1 MEWKRPDIDLRTNF
15 RILNSKTVIND
26 ANIGGNMI
34 KTFNVDNFKSLNN
47 LSINLQPMT
56 VIVGN
61 NATGKSSILQA
72 IDFVC
77 GCVKDDFSVLLER
90 RGWTVDN
97 IRSRF
102 IRTGTARITFGV
114 EVMLDEPATKTLRW
128 TMVLQPNVA
137 KNQLHLVS
145 EEVVDLDTKDKL
157 VKYRASAGGCIK
169 GKNGELSIMPNFVI
183 TSSCLKV
190 IQHLNG
196 VDERL
201 NKLIDFFEN
210 SESFEML
217 TPDNMRLSSR
227 GVAKNICEKGKNL
240 PSFIKQMS
248 AEQKSNFIS
257 KLKRILGSR
266 ISDVSASV
274 KGKPGWTQVNI
285 KEHYD
290 TGDIEFS
297 SKEISDGIL
306 RVLAFIAISEIE
318 PANAIFLLDEVE
330 NGINSDYAEALLD
343 VLSGMYEESKHQLVL
358 TTHSTVFLDYVR
370 PEQIV
375 VLYRDKDG
383 NTKADN
389 LFDMKEFKDKLEYMY
404 PGEIL
409 LNMSQK
415 DIADIFLKQNRG

>member
-1 MEWKRPDIDLRTNF
+1 
-15 RILNSKTVIND
+15 
-26 ANIGGNMI
+26 MI

-77 GCVKDDFSVLLER
+77 GCVNDDFSVLLER

-97 IRSRF
+97 IRSKF
-102 IRTGTARITFGV
+102 IRSGTARISFGV
-114 EVMLDEPATKTLRW
+114 EVVLEEPVNTTLKW
-128 TMVLQPNVA
+128 GMVLQPNVA

-145 EEVVDLDTKDKL
+145 EEIVDLDTKETL
-157 VKYRASAGGCIK
+157 VQYKASAGGWIK
-169 GKNGELSIMPNFVI
+169 GDKGELSIMPNFVI

-190 IQHLNG
+190 IQHLHG
-196 VDERL
+196 VDSRL
-201 NKLIDFFEN
+201 NRLVDFFDN

-217 TPDNMRLSSR
+217 APDNMRLSSR
-227 GVAKNICEKGKNL
+227 DIVKNIGETGKNL
-240 PSFIKQMS
+240 PSFIRQMS
-248 AEQKSNFIS
+248 AEQKNNFMS
-257 KLKRILGSR
+257 KLKRIMGVR

-274 KGKPGWTQVNI
+274 KGKPGWTLINV

-290 TGDIEFS
+290 TGDVEFS

-330 NGINSDYAEALLD
+330 NGINSDYAEAMID
-343 VLSGMYEESKHQLVL
+343 VLSEIYEESRHQLVL
-358 TTHSTVFLDYVR
+358 TTHSTVFLDYVK

-375 VLYRDKDG
+375 FLYRDQNG
-383 NTKADN
+383 STRADN
-389 LFDMKEFKDKLEYMY
+389 LFDSKEIRDKLEYMY

-415 DIADIFLKQNRG
+415 EIADIFLKQN

>member
-1 MEWKRPDIDLRTNF
+1 
-15 RILNSKTVIND
+15 
-26 ANIGGNMI
+26 MI

-77 GCVKDDFSVLLER
+77 GCVNDDFSVLLER

-97 IRSRF
+97 IRSKF
-102 IRTGTARITFGV
+102 IRSGTARISFGV
-114 EVMLDEPATKTLRW
+114 EVALEEPVNTTLKW
-128 TMVLQPNVA
+128 GMVLQPNVA

-145 EEVVDLDTKDKL
+145 EEIVDLDTKETL
-157 VKYRASAGGCIK
+157 VQYKASAGGWIK
-169 GKNGELSIMPNFVI
+169 GDKEELSIMPNFVI

-190 IQHLNG
+190 IQHLHG
-196 VDERL
+196 VDSRL
-201 NKLIDFFEN
+201 NRLIDFFDN

-217 TPDNMRLSSR
+217 APDNMRLSSR
-227 GVAKNICEKGKNL
+227 GVVKNIGETGKNL
-240 PSFIKQMS
+240 PSFIRQMS
-248 AEQKSNFIS
+248 AEQKNNFMS
-257 KLKRILGSR
+257 KLKRIMGAR

-274 KGKPGWTQVNI
+274 KGKPGWTLINV

-290 TGDIEFS
+290 TGDVEFS

-330 NGINSDYAEALLD
+330 NGINSDYAEAMID
-343 VLSGMYEESKHQLVL
+343 VLSEIYEESRHQLVL
-358 TTHSTVFLDYVR
+358 TTHSTVFLDYVK

-375 VLYRDKDG
+375 LLYRDQNG
-383 NTKADN
+383 STRADN
-389 LFDMKEFKDKLEYMY
+389 LFDSKEIRDKLEYMY

-415 DIADIFLKQNRG
+415 EIADIFLKQN

>member
-1 MEWKRPDIDLRTNF
+1 
-15 RILNSKTVIND
+15 
-26 ANIGGNMI
+26 MI

-77 GCVKDDFSVLLER
+77 GCVNDDFSVLLER

-97 IRSRF
+97 IRSKF
-102 IRTGTARITFGV
+102 IRSGTARISFGV
-114 EVMLDEPATKTLRW
+114 EVVLEEPVNTTLKW
-128 TMVLQPNVA
+128 GMVLQPNVA

-145 EEVVDLDTKDKL
+145 EEIVDLDTKETL
-157 VKYRASAGGCIK
+157 VQYKASAGGWIK
-169 GKNGELSIMPNFVI
+169 GDKEELSIMPNFVI

-190 IQHLNG
+190 IQHLHG
-196 VDERL
+196 VDSRL
-201 NKLIDFFEN
+201 NRLVDFFDN

-217 TPDNMRLSSR
+217 APDNMRLSSR
-227 GVAKNICEKGKNL
+227 GVVKNIGETGKNL
-240 PSFIKQMS
+240 PSFIRQMS
-248 AEQKSNFIS
+248 AEQKNNFMS
-257 KLKRILGSR
+257 KLKRILGDR

-274 KGKPGWTQVNI
+274 KGKPGWTLINV

-290 TGDIEFS
+290 TGDVEFS

-306 RVLAFIAISEIE
+306 RVLAFIAISEIG

-330 NGINSDYAEALLD
+330 NGINSDYAEAMID
-343 VLSGMYEESKHQLVL
+343 VLSEIYEESRHQLVL
-358 TTHSTVFLDYVR
+358 TTHSTVFLDYVK

-375 VLYRDKDG
+375 LLYRDQNG
-383 NTKADN
+383 STRADN
-389 LFDMKEFKDKLEYMY
+389 LFDSKEIRDKLEYMY

-415 DIADIFLKQNRG
+415 EIADIFLKQN

>member
-1 MEWKRPDIDLRTNF
+1 
-15 RILNSKTVIND
+15 
-26 ANIGGNMI
+26 MI

-77 GCVKDDFSVLLER
+77 GCVNDDFSVLLER

-97 IRSRF
+97 IRSKF
-102 IRTGTARITFGV
+102 IRSGTARISFGV
-114 EVMLDEPATKTLRW
+114 EVVLEEPVNTTLKW
-128 TMVLQPNVA
+128 GMVLQPNVA

-145 EEVVDLDTKDKL
+145 EEIVDLDTKETL
-157 VKYRASAGGCIK
+157 VQYKASAGGWIK
-169 GKNGELSIMPNFVI
+169 GDKEELSIMPNFVI

-190 IQHLNG
+190 IQHLHG
-196 VDERL
+196 VDSRL
-201 NKLIDFFEN
+201 NRLVDFFDN

-217 TPDNMRLSSR
+217 APDNMRLSSR
-227 GVAKNICEKGKNL
+227 GVVKNIGETGKNL
-240 PSFIKQMS
+240 PSFIRQMS
-248 AEQKSNFIS
+248 VEQKNNFMS
-257 KLKRILGSR
+257 KLKRIMGAR

-274 KGKPGWTQVNI
+274 KGKPGWTLINV

-290 TGDIEFS
+290 TGDVEFS

-330 NGINSDYAEALLD
+330 NGINSDYAEAMID
-343 VLSGMYEESKHQLVL
+343 VLSEIYEESRHQLVL
-358 TTHSTVFLDYVR
+358 TTHSTVFLDYVK

-375 VLYRDKDG
+375 LLYRDQNG
-383 NTKADN
+383 STRADN
-389 LFDMKEFKDKLEYMY
+389 LFDSKEIRDKLEYMY

-415 DIADIFLKQNRG
+415 EIADIFLKQN

>member
-1 MEWKRPDIDLRTNF
+1 
-15 RILNSKTVIND
+15 
-26 ANIGGNMI
+26 MI

-47 LSINLQPMT
+47 LSINLQQMT

-77 GCVKDDFSVLLER
+77 GCVNDDFSVLLER

-97 IRSRF
+97 IRSKF
-102 IRTGTARITFGV
+102 IRSGTARISFGV
-114 EVMLDEPATKTLRW
+114 EVVLEEPVNTTLKW
-128 TMVLQPNVA
+128 GMVLQPNVA

-145 EEVVDLDTKDKL
+145 EEIVDLDTKETL
-157 VKYRASAGGCIK
+157 VQYKASAGGWIK
-169 GKNGELSIMPNFVI
+169 GDKEELSIMPNFVI

-190 IQHLNG
+190 IQHLHG
-196 VDERL
+196 VDSRL
-201 NKLIDFFEN
+201 NRLVDFFDN

-217 TPDNMRLSSR
+217 APDNMRLSSR
-227 GVAKNICEKGKNL
+227 GVVKNIGETGKNL
-240 PSFIKQMS
+240 PSFIRQMS
-248 AEQKSNFIS
+248 AEQKNNFMS
-257 KLKRILGSR
+257 KLKRIMGAR

-274 KGKPGWTQVNI
+274 KGKPGWTLINV

-290 TGDIEFS
+290 TGDVEFS

-330 NGINSDYAEALLD
+330 NGINSDYAEAMID
-343 VLSGMYEESKHQLVL
+343 VLSEIYEESRHQLVL
-358 TTHSTVFLDYVR
+358 TTHSTVFLDYVK

-375 VLYRDKDG
+375 LLYRDQNG
-383 NTKADN
+383 STRADN
-389 LFDMKEFKDKLEYMY
+389 LFDSKEIRDKLEYMY

-415 DIADIFLKQNRG
+415 EIADIFLKQN

>member
-1 MEWKRPDIDLRTNF
+1 
-15 RILNSKTVIND
+15 
-26 ANIGGNMI
+26 MI

-77 GCVKDDFSVLLER
+77 GCVNDDFSVLLER

-97 IRSRF
+97 IRSKF
-102 IRTGTARITFGV
+102 IRSGTARISFGV
-114 EVMLDEPATKTLRW
+114 EVALEEPVNTTLKW
-128 TMVLQPNVA
+128 GMVLQPNVA

-145 EEVVDLDTKDKL
+145 EEIVDLDTKETL
-157 VKYRASAGGCIK
+157 VQYKASAGGWIK
-169 GKNGELSIMPNFVI
+169 GDKGELSIMPNFVI

-190 IQHLNG
+190 IQHLHG
-196 VDERL
+196 VDSRL
-201 NKLIDFFEN
+201 NRLVDFFDN

-217 TPDNMRLSSR
+217 APDNMRLSSR
-227 GVAKNICEKGKNL
+227 GVVKNIGETGKNL
-240 PSFIKQMS
+240 PSFIRQMS
-248 AEQKSNFIS
+248 AEQKNNFMS
-257 KLKRILGSR
+257 KLKRIMGAR

-274 KGKPGWTQVNI
+274 KGKPGWTLINV

-290 TGDIEFS
+290 TGDVEFS

-330 NGINSDYAEALLD
+330 NGINSDYAEAMID
-343 VLSGMYEESKHQLVL
+343 VLSEIYEESGHQLVL
-358 TTHSTVFLDYVR
+358 TTHSTVFLDYVK

-375 VLYRDKDG
+375 LLYRDQNG
-383 NTKADN
+383 STRADN
-389 LFDMKEFKDKLEYMY
+389 LFDSKEIRDKLEYMY

-415 DIADIFLKQNRG
+415 EIADIFLKQN

>member
-1 MEWKRPDIDLRTNF
+1 
-15 RILNSKTVIND
+15 
-26 ANIGGNMI
+26 MI

-77 GCVKDDFSVLLER
+77 GCVNDDFSVLLER

-97 IRSRF
+97 IRSKFVRS
-102 IRTGTARITFGV
+102 GTARISFGI
-114 EVMLDEPATKTLRW
+114 EVVLEEPVNTTLKW
-128 TMVLQPNVA
+128 EMVLQPNVA

-145 EEVVDLDTKDKL
+145 EEIVDLDTKETL
-157 VKYRASAGGCIK
+157 VQCKASAGGWIK
-169 GKNGELSIMPNFVI
+169 GDKEELSIMPNFVI

-190 IQHLNG
+190 IQHLHG
-196 VDERL
+196 VDSRL
-201 NKLIDFFEN
+201 NRLVDFFDN

-217 TPDNMRLSSR
+217 APDNMRLSSR
-227 GVAKNICEKGKNL
+227 GVVKNIGETGKNL
-240 PSFIKQMS
+240 PSFIRQMS
-248 AEQKSNFIS
+248 ADQKNNFMR
-257 KLKRILGSR
+257 KLKRIMGAR

-274 KGKPGWTQVNI
+274 KGKPGWTLINV

-290 TGDIEFS
+290 TGDVEFS

-330 NGINSDYAEALLD
+330 NGINSDYAEAMID
-343 VLSGMYEESKHQLVL
+343 VLSEIYEESRHQLVL
-358 TTHSTVFLDYVR
+358 TTHSTVFLDYVK

-375 VLYRDKDG
+375 LLYRDQNG
-383 NTKADN
+383 STRADN
-389 LFDMKEFKDKLEYMY
+389 LFDSKEIRDKLEYMY

-415 DIADIFLKQNRG
+415 QIADIFLKQN

>member
-1 MEWKRPDIDLRTNF
+1 
-15 RILNSKTVIND
+15 
-26 ANIGGNMI
+26 MI

-77 GCVKDDFSVLLER
+77 GCVNDDFSVLLER

-97 IRSRF
+97 IRSKF
-102 IRTGTARITFGV
+102 IRSGTARISFGV
-114 EVMLDEPATKTLRW
+114 EVVLEEPVNTTLKWR
-128 TMVLQPNVA
+128 MVLQPNVA

-145 EEVVDLDTKDKL
+145 EEIVDLDTKETL
-157 VKYRASAGGCIK
+157 VQYKASAGGWIK
-169 GKNGELSIMPNFVI
+169 GDKEELSIMPNFVI

-190 IQHLNG
+190 IQHLHG
-196 VDERL
+196 VDSRL
-201 NKLIDFFEN
+201 NRLVDFFDN

-217 TPDNMRLSSR
+217 APDNMRLSSR
-227 GVAKNICEKGKNL
+227 GVVKNIGETGKNL
-240 PSFIKQMS
+240 PSFIRQMS
-248 AEQKSNFIS
+248 AEQKNNFMS
-257 KLKRILGSR
+257 KLKRIMGAR

-274 KGKPGWTQVNI
+274 KGKPGWTLINV

-290 TGDIEFS
+290 TGDVEFS

-330 NGINSDYAEALLD
+330 NGINSDYAETMID
-343 VLSGMYEESKHQLVL
+343 VLSEIYEESRHQLVL
-358 TTHSTVFLDYVR
+358 TTHSTVFLDYVK

-375 VLYRDKDG
+375 LLYRDQNG
-383 NTKADN
+383 STRADN
-389 LFDMKEFKDKLEYMY
+389 LFDSKEIRDKLEYMY

-415 DIADIFLKQNRG
+415 EIADIFLKQN

>member
-1 MEWKRPDIDLRTNF
+1 
-15 RILNSKTVIND
+15 
-26 ANIGGNMI
+26 MI

-77 GCVKDDFSVLLER
+77 GCVNDDFSVLLER

-97 IRSRF
+97 IRSKF
-102 IRTGTARITFGV
+102 IRSGTARISFGV
-114 EVMLDEPATKTLRW
+114 EVALEEPVNTTLKW
-128 TMVLQPNVA
+128 GMVLQPNVA

-145 EEVVDLDTKDKL
+145 EEIVDLDTKETL
-157 VKYRASAGGCIK
+157 VQYKASAGGWIK
-169 GKNGELSIMPNFVI
+169 GDKEELSIMPNFVI

-190 IQHLNG
+190 IQHLHG
-196 VDERL
+196 VDSRL
-201 NKLIDFFEN
+201 NRLVDFFDN

-217 TPDNMRLSSR
+217 APDNMRLSSR
-227 GVAKNICEKGKNL
+227 GVVKNIGETGKNL
-240 PSFIKQMS
+240 PSFIRQMS
-248 AEQKSNFIS
+248 AEQKNNFMS
-257 KLKRILGSR
+257 KLKRIMGAR

-274 KGKPGWTQVNI
+274 KGKPGWTLINV

-290 TGDIEFS
+290 TGDVEFS

-330 NGINSDYAEALLD
+330 NGINSDYAEAMID
-343 VLSGMYEESKHQLVL
+343 VLSEIYEESRHQLVL
-358 TTHSTVFLDYVR
+358 TTHSTVFLDYVK

-375 VLYRDKDG
+375 LLYRDQNG
-383 NTKADN
+383 STRADN
-389 LFDMKEFKDKLEYMY
+389 LFDSKEIRDKLEYMY

-415 DIADIFLKQNRG
+415 EIADIFLKQN

>member
-1 MEWKRPDIDLRTNF
+1 
-15 RILNSKTVIND
+15 
-26 ANIGGNMI
+26 MI

-77 GCVKDDFSVLLER
+77 GCVNDDFSVLLER

-97 IRSRF
+97 IRSKF
-102 IRTGTARITFGV
+102 IRSGTARISFGV
-114 EVMLDEPATKTLRW
+114 EVVLEEPVNTTLKW
-128 TMVLQPNVA
+128 GMVLQPNVA

-145 EEVVDLDTKDKL
+145 EEIVDLDTKETL
-157 VKYRASAGGCIK
+157 VQYKASAGGWIK
-169 GKNGELSIMPNFVI
+169 GDKGELSIMPNFVI

-190 IQHLNG
+190 IQHLHG
-196 VDERL
+196 VDSRL
-201 NKLIDFFEN
+201 NRLVAFFDN

-217 TPDNMRLSSR
+217 APDNMRLSSR
-227 GVAKNICEKGKNL
+227 GVVKNIGETGKNL
-240 PSFIKQMS
+240 PSFIRQMS
-248 AEQKSNFIS
+248 AEQKNNFMS
-257 KLKRILGSR
+257 KLKRIMGAR

-274 KGKPGWTQVNI
+274 KGKPGWTLINV

-290 TGDIEFS
+290 TGDVEFS

-330 NGINSDYAEALLD
+330 NGINSDYAEAMID
-343 VLSGMYEESKHQLVL
+343 VLSEIYEESRHQLVL
-358 TTHSTVFLDYVR
+358 TTHSTVFLDYVK

-375 VLYRDKDG
+375 LLYRDQNG
-383 NTKADN
+383 STRADN
-389 LFDMKEFKDKLEYMY
+389 LFDSKEIRDKLEYMY

-415 DIADIFLKQNRG
+415 EIADIFLKQN

>member
-1 MEWKRPDIDLRTNF
+1 
-15 RILNSKTVIND
+15 
-26 ANIGGNMI
+26 MI

-77 GCVKDDFSVLLER
+77 GCVNDDFSVLLER

-97 IRSRF
+97 IRSKF
-102 IRTGTARITFGV
+102 IRSGTARISFGV
-114 EVMLDEPATKTLRW
+114 EVVLEEPVNTTLKW
-128 TMVLQPNVA
+128 GMVLQPNVA

-145 EEVVDLDTKDKL
+145 EEIVDLDTKETL
-157 VKYRASAGGCIK
+157 VQYKASAGGWIK
-169 GKNGELSIMPNFVI
+169 GDKGELSIMPNFVI

-190 IQHLNG
+190 IQHLHG
-196 VDERL
+196 VDSRL
-201 NKLIDFFEN
+201 NRLVDFFDN

-217 TPDNMRLSSR
+217 APDNMRLSSR
-227 GVAKNICEKGKNL
+227 DIVKNIGETGKNL
-240 PSFIKQMS
+240 PSFIRQMS
-248 AEQKSNFIS
+248 AEQKNNFMS
-257 KLKRILGSR
+257 KLKRIMGAR

-274 KGKPGWTQVNI
+274 KGKPGWTLINV

-290 TGDIEFS
+290 TGDVEFS

-306 RVLAFIAISEIE
+306 RVLAFSAISEIE

-330 NGINSDYAEALLD
+330 NGINSDYAEAMID
-343 VLSGMYEESKHQLVL
+343 VLSEIYEESRHQLVL
-358 TTHSTVFLDYVR
+358 TTHSTVFLDYVK

-375 VLYRDKDG
+375 LLYRDQNG
-383 NTKADN
+383 STRADN
-389 LFDMKEFKDKLEYMY
+389 LFDSKEIRDKLEYMY

-415 DIADIFLKQNRG
+415 EIADIFLKQKIVSNDL

>member
-1 MEWKRPDIDLRTNF
+1 
-15 RILNSKTVIND
+15 
-26 ANIGGNMI
+26 MI

-77 GCVKDDFSVLLER
+77 GCVNDDFSVLLER

-97 IRSRF
+97 IRSNF
-102 IRTGTARITFGV
+102 IRSGTARISFGV
-114 EVMLDEPATKTLRW
+114 EVVLEEPVNTTLKW
-128 TMVLQPNVA
+128 GMVLQPNVA

-145 EEVVDLDTKDKL
+145 EEIVDLDTKETL
-157 VKYRASAGGCIK
+157 VQYKASAGGWIK
-169 GKNGELSIMPNFVI
+169 GDKEELSIMPNFVI

-190 IQHLNG
+190 IQHLHG
-196 VDERL
+196 VDSRL
-201 NKLIDFFEN
+201 NRLVAFFDN

-217 TPDNMRLSSR
+217 APDNMRLSSR
-227 GVAKNICEKGKNL
+227 AIVKNIGETGKNL
-240 PSFIKQMS
+240 PSFIRQMS
-248 AEQKSNFIS
+248 AEQKNNFMS
-257 KLKRILGSR
+257 KLKRIMGAR

-274 KGKPGWTQVNI
+274 KGKPGWTLINV

-290 TGDIEFS
+290 TGDVEFS

-330 NGINSDYAEALLD
+330 NGINSDYAEAMID
-343 VLSGMYEESKHQLVL
+343 VLSEIYEESRHQLVL
-358 TTHSTVFLDYVR
+358 TTHSTVFLGYVK

-375 VLYRDKDG
+375 LLYRDQNG
-383 NTKADN
+383 STRADN
-389 LFDMKEFKDKLEYMY
+389 LFDSKEIRDKLEYMY

-415 DIADIFLKQNRG
+415 EIADIFLKLRG

>member
-1 MEWKRPDIDLRTNF
+1 
-15 RILNSKTVIND
+15 
-26 ANIGGNMI
+26 MI

-47 LSINLQPMT
+47 LSINLQQMT

-77 GCVKDDFSVLLER
+77 GCVNDDFSVLLER

-97 IRSRF
+97 IRSKF
-102 IRTGTARITFGV
+102 IRSGTARISFGV
-114 EVMLDEPATKTLRW
+114 EVALEEPVNTTLKW
-128 TMVLQPNVA
+128 GMVLQPNVA

-145 EEVVDLDTKDKL
+145 EEIVDLDTKETL
-157 VKYRASAGGCIK
+157 VQYKASAGGWIK
-169 GKNGELSIMPNFVI
+169 GDKEELSIMPNFVI

-190 IQHLNG
+190 IQHLHG
-196 VDERL
+196 VDSRL
-201 NKLIDFFEN
+201 NRLVDFFDN

-217 TPDNMRLSSR
+217 APDNMRLSSR
-227 GVAKNICEKGKNL
+227 GVVKNIGETGKNL
-240 PSFIKQMS
+240 PSFIRQMS
-248 AEQKSNFIS
+248 AEQKNNFMS
-257 KLKRILGSR
+257 KLKRILGDR

-274 KGKPGWTQVNI
+274 KGKPGWTLINV

-290 TGDIEFS
+290 TGDVEFS

-330 NGINSDYAEALLD
+330 NGINSDYAEAMID
-343 VLSGMYEESKHQLVL
+343 VLSEIYEESRHQLVL
-358 TTHSTVFLDYVR
+358 TTHSTVFLDYVK

-375 VLYRDKDG
+375 LLYRDQNG
-383 NTKADN
+383 STRADN
-389 LFDMKEFKDKLEYMY
+389 LFDSKEIRDKLEYMY

-415 DIADIFLKQNRG
+415 EIADIFLKQN

>member
-1 MEWKRPDIDLRTNF
+1 
-15 RILNSKTVIND
+15 
-26 ANIGGNMI
+26 MI

-77 GCVKDDFSVLLER
+77 GCVNDDFSVLLER

-97 IRSRF
+97 IRSKF
-102 IRTGTARITFGV
+102 IRSGTARISFGV
-114 EVMLDEPATKTLRW
+114 EVVLEEPVNTTLKW
-128 TMVLQPNVA
+128 GMVLQPNVA

-145 EEVVDLDTKDKL
+145 EEIVDLDTKETL
-157 VKYRASAGGCIK
+157 VQYKASAGGWIK
-169 GKNGELSIMPNFVI
+169 GDKGELSIMPNFVI

-190 IQHLNG
+190 IQHLHG
-196 VDERL
+196 VDSRL
-201 NKLIDFFEN
+201 NRLVAFFDN

-217 TPDNMRLSSR
+217 APDNMRLSSR
-227 GVAKNICEKGKNL
+227 GIVKNIGETGKNL
-240 PSFIKQMS
+240 PSFIRQMS
-248 AEQKSNFIS
+248 AEQKNNFMS
-257 KLKRILGSR
+257 KLKRIMGAR

-274 KGKPGWTQVNI
+274 KGKPGWTLINV

-290 TGDIEFS
+290 TGDVEFS

-330 NGINSDYAEALLD
+330 NGINSDYAEAMID
-343 VLSGMYEESKHQLVL
+343 VLSEIYEESKHQLVL
-358 TTHSTVFLDYVR
+358 TTHSTVFLDYVK

-375 VLYRDKDG
+375 LLYRDQNG
-383 NTKADN
+383 STRADN
-389 LFDMKEFKDKLEYMY
+389 LFDSKEIRDKLEYMY

-415 DIADIFLKQNRG
+415 EIADIFLKQN

>member
-1 MEWKRPDIDLRTNF
+1 
-15 RILNSKTVIND
+15 
-26 ANIGGNMI
+26 MI

-77 GCVKDDFSVLLER
+77 GCVNDDFSVLLER

-97 IRSRF
+97 IRSKF
-102 IRTGTARITFGV
+102 IRSGTARISFGV
-114 EVMLDEPATKTLRW
+114 EVVLEEPVNTTLKW
-128 TMVLQPNVA
+128 GMVLQPNVA

-145 EEVVDLDTKDKL
+145 EEIVDLDTKETL
-157 VKYRASAGGCIK
+157 VQYKASAGGWIK
-169 GKNGELSIMPNFVI
+169 GDKEELSIMPNFVI

-190 IQHLNG
+190 IQHLHG
-196 VDERL
+196 VDSRL
-201 NKLIDFFEN
+201 NRLVDFFDN

-217 TPDNMRLSSR
+217 APDNMRLSSR
-227 GVAKNICEKGKNL
+227 GVVKNIGETGKNL
-240 PSFIKQMS
+240 PSFIRQMS
-248 AEQKSNFIS
+248 AEQKNNFMS
-257 KLKRILGSR
+257 KLKRIMGSR

-274 KGKPGWTQVNI
+274 KGKPGWTLINV

-290 TGDIEFS
+290 TGDVEFS

-330 NGINSDYAEALLD
+330 NGINSDYAEAMID
-343 VLSGMYEESKHQLVL
+343 VLSEIYEESRHQLVL
-358 TTHSTVFLDYVR
+358 TTHSTVFLDYVK

-375 VLYRDKDG
+375 LLYRDQNG
-383 NTKADN
+383 STRADN
-389 LFDMKEFKDKLEYMY
+389 LFDSKEIRDKLEYMY

-415 DIADIFLKQNRG
+415 EIADIFLKQN

>member
-1 MEWKRPDIDLRTNF
+1 
-15 RILNSKTVIND
+15 
-26 ANIGGNMI
+26 MI

-77 GCVKDDFSVLLER
+77 GCVNDDFSVLLER

-97 IRSRF
+97 IRSKF
-102 IRTGTARITFGV
+102 IRSGTARISFGV
-114 EVMLDEPATKTLRW
+114 EVVLEEPVNTTLKW
-128 TMVLQPNVA
+128 GMVLQPNVA

-145 EEVVDLDTKDKL
+145 EEIVDLDTKETL
-157 VKYRASAGGCIK
+157 VQYKASAGGWIK
-169 GKNGELSIMPNFVI
+169 GDKEELSIMPNFVI

-190 IQHLNG
+190 IQHLHG
-196 VDERL
+196 VDNRL
-201 NKLIDFFEN
+201 NRLVDFFDN

-217 TPDNMRLSSR
+217 APDNMRLSSR
-227 GVAKNICEKGKNL
+227 GVVKNIGETGKNL
-240 PSFIKQMS
+240 PSFIRQMS
-248 AEQKSNFIS
+248 AEQKNNFMS
-257 KLKRILGSR
+257 KLKRIMGAR

-274 KGKPGWTQVNI
+274 KGKPGWTLINV

-290 TGDIEFS
+290 TGDVEFS

-330 NGINSDYAEALLD
+330 NGINSDYAEAMID
-343 VLSGMYEESKHQLVL
+343 VLSEIYEESRHQLVL
-358 TTHSTVFLDYVR
+358 TTHSTVFLDYVK

-375 VLYRDKDG
+375 LLYRDQNG
-383 NTKADN
+383 STRADN
-389 LFDMKEFKDKLEYMY
+389 LFDSKEIRDKLEYMY

-415 DIADIFLKQNRG
+415 EIADIFLKQN

>member
-1 MEWKRPDIDLRTNF
+1 
-15 RILNSKTVIND
+15 
-26 ANIGGNMI
+26 MI

-77 GCVKDDFSVLLER
+77 GCVNDDFSVLLER

-97 IRSRF
+97 IRSKF
-102 IRTGTARITFGV
+102 IRSGTARISFGV
-114 EVMLDEPATKTLRW
+114 EVVLEEPVNTTLKW
-128 TMVLQPNVA
+128 GMVLQPNVA

-145 EEVVDLDTKDKL
+145 EEIVDLDTKETL
-157 VKYRASAGGCIK
+157 VQYKASAGGWIK
-169 GKNGELSIMPNFVI
+169 GDKEELSIMPNFVI

-190 IQHLNG
+190 IQHLHG
-196 VDERL
+196 VDSRL
-201 NKLIDFFEN
+201 NRLVDFFYN

-217 TPDNMRLSSR
+217 APDNMRLSSR
-227 GVAKNICEKGKNL
+227 GVVKNIGETGKNL
-240 PSFIKQMS
+240 PSFIRQMS
-248 AEQKSNFIS
+248 AEQKNNFMS
-257 KLKRILGSR
+257 KLKRIMGAR

-274 KGKPGWTQVNI
+274 KGKPGWTLINV

-290 TGDIEFS
+290 TGDVEFS

-330 NGINSDYAEALLD
+330 NGINSDYAEAMID
-343 VLSGMYEESKHQLVL
+343 VLSEIYEESRHQLVL
-358 TTHSTVFLDYVR
+358 TTHSTVFLDYVK

-375 VLYRDKDG
+375 LLYRDQNG
-383 NTKADN
+383 STRADN
-389 LFDMKEFKDKLEYMY
+389 LFDSKEIRDKLEYMY

-415 DIADIFLKQNRG
+415 EIADIFLKQN

>member
-1 MEWKRPDIDLRTNF
+1 
-15 RILNSKTVIND
+15 
-26 ANIGGNMI
+26 MI

-77 GCVKDDFSVLLER
+77 GCVNDDFSVLLER

-97 IRSRF
+97 IRSKF
-102 IRTGTARITFGV
+102 IRSGTARISFGV
-114 EVMLDEPATKTLRW
+114 EVVLDEPVNTTLKW
-128 TMVLQPNVA
+128 GMVLQPNVA

-145 EEVVDLDTKDKL
+145 EEIVDLDTKETL
-157 VKYRASAGGCIK
+157 VQYKASAGGWIK
-169 GKNGELSIMPNFVI
+169 GDKEELSIMPNFVI

-190 IQHLNG
+190 IQHLHG
-196 VDERL
+196 VDSRL
-201 NKLIDFFEN
+201 NRLVDFFDN

-217 TPDNMRLSSR
+217 APDNMRLSSR
-227 GVAKNICEKGKNL
+227 GVVKNIGETGKNL
-240 PSFIKQMS
+240 PSFIRQMS
-248 AEQKSNFIS
+248 AEQKNNFMS
-257 KLKRILGSR
+257 KLKRIMGAR

-274 KGKPGWTQVNI
+274 KGKPGWTLINV

-290 TGDIEFS
+290 TGDVEFS

-330 NGINSDYAEALLD
+330 NGINSDYAEAMID
-343 VLSGMYEESKHQLVL
+343 VLSEIYEESRHQLVL
-358 TTHSTVFLDYVR
+358 TTHSTVFLDYVK

-375 VLYRDKDG
+375 LLYRDQNG
-383 NTKADN
+383 STRADN
-389 LFDMKEFKDKLEYMY
+389 LFDSKEIRDKLEYMY

-415 DIADIFLKQNRG
+415 EIADIFLKQN

>member
-1 MEWKRPDIDLRTNF
+1 
-15 RILNSKTVIND
+15 
-26 ANIGGNMI
+26 MI

-77 GCVKDDFSVLLER
+77 GCVNDDFSVLLER

-97 IRSRF
+97 IRSKF
-102 IRTGTARITFGV
+102 IRSGTARISFGV
-114 EVMLDEPATKTLRW
+114 EVVLEEPVNTTLKW
-128 TMVLQPNVA
+128 GMVLQPNVA

-145 EEVVDLDTKDKL
+145 EEIVDLDTKETL
-157 VKYRASAGGCIK
+157 VQYKASAGGWIK
-169 GKNGELSIMPNFVI
+169 GDKEELSIMPNFVI

-190 IQHLNG
+190 IQHLHG
-196 VDERL
+196 VDSRL
-201 NKLIDFFEN
+201 NRLVDFFDN

-217 TPDNMRLSSR
+217 APDNMRLSSR
-227 GVAKNICEKGKNL
+227 GVVKNIGETGKNL
-240 PSFIKQMS
+240 PSFIRQMS
-248 AEQKSNFIS
+248 AEQKNNFMS
-257 KLKRILGSR
+257 KLKRIMGAR

-274 KGKPGWTQVNI
+274 KGKPGWTLINV

-290 TGDIEFS
+290 TGDVEFS

-330 NGINSDYAEALLD
+330 NGINSDYAEAMID
-343 VLSGMYEESKHQLVL
+343 VLSEIYEESRHQLVL
-358 TTHSTVFLDYVR
+358 TTHSTVFLDYVK

-375 VLYRDKDG
+375 LLYREQNG
-383 NTKADN
+383 STRADN
-389 LFDMKEFKDKLEYMY
+389 LFDSKEIRDKLEYMY

-415 DIADIFLKQNRG
+415 EIADIFLKQN

>member
-1 MEWKRPDIDLRTNF
+1 
-15 RILNSKTVIND
+15 
-26 ANIGGNMI
+26 MI

-77 GCVKDDFSVLLER
+77 GCVNDDFSVLLER

-97 IRSRF
+97 IRSKF
-102 IRTGTARITFGV
+102 IRSGTARISFGV
-114 EVMLDEPATKTLRW
+114 EVALEEPVNTTLKW
-128 TMVLQPNVA
+128 GMVLQPNVA

-145 EEVVDLDTKDKL
+145 EEIVDLDTKETL
-157 VKYRASAGGCIK
+157 VQYKASAGGWIK
-169 GKNGELSIMPNFVI
+169 GDKEELSIMPNFVI

-190 IQHLNG
+190 IQHLHG
-196 VDERL
+196 VDSRL
-201 NKLIDFFEN
+201 NRLVAFFDN

-217 TPDNMRLSSR
+217 APDNMRLSSR
-227 GVAKNICEKGKNL
+227 GVVKNIGETGKNL
-240 PSFIKQMS
+240 PSFIRQMS
-248 AEQKSNFIS
+248 AEQKNNFMS
-257 KLKRILGSR
+257 KLKRIMGAR

-274 KGKPGWTQVNI
+274 KGKPGWTLINV

-290 TGDIEFS
+290 TGDVEFS

-330 NGINSDYAEALLD
+330 NGINSDYAEAMID
-343 VLSGMYEESKHQLVL
+343 VLSEIYEESRHQLVL
-358 TTHSTVFLDYVR
+358 TTHSTVFLDYVK

-375 VLYRDKDG
+375 LLYRDQNG
-383 NTKADN
+383 STRADN
-389 LFDMKEFKDKLEYMY
+389 LFDSKEIRDKLEYMY

-415 DIADIFLKQNRG
+415 EIADIFLKQN

>member
-1 MEWKRPDIDLRTNF
+1 
-15 RILNSKTVIND
+15 
-26 ANIGGNMI
+26 MI

-77 GCVKDDFSVLLER
+77 GCVNDDFSVLLER

-97 IRSRF
+97 IRSKF
-102 IRTGTARITFGV
+102 IRSGTARISFGV
-114 EVMLDEPATKTLRW
+114 EVVLEEPVNTTLKW
-128 TMVLQPNVA
+128 GMVLQPNVA

-145 EEVVDLDTKDKL
+145 EEIVDLDTKETL
-157 VKYRASAGGCIK
+157 VQYKASAGGWIK
-169 GKNGELSIMPNFVI
+169 GDKEELSIMPNFVI

-190 IQHLNG
+190 IQHLHG
-196 VDERL
+196 VDNRL
-201 NKLIDFFEN
+201 NRLVDFFDN

-217 TPDNMRLSSR
+217 APDNMRLSSR
-227 GVAKNICEKGKNL
+227 GVVKNIGETGKNL
-240 PSFIKQMS
+240 PSFIRQMS
-248 AEQKSNFIS
+248 AEQKNNFMS
-257 KLKRILGSR
+257 KLKRILGDR

-274 KGKPGWTQVNI
+274 KGKPGWTLINV

-290 TGDIEFS
+290 TGDVEFS

-330 NGINSDYAEALLD
+330 NGINSDYAEAMID
-343 VLSGMYEESKHQLVL
+343 VLSEIYEESRHQLVL
-358 TTHSTVFLDYVR
+358 TTHSTVFLDYVK

-375 VLYRDKDG
+375 LLYRNQNG
-383 NTKADN
+383 STRADN
-389 LFDMKEFKDKLEYMY
+389 LFDSKEIRDKLEYMY

-415 DIADIFLKQNRG
+415 EIADIFLKQN

>member
-1 MEWKRPDIDLRTNF
+1 
-15 RILNSKTVIND
+15 
-26 ANIGGNMI
+26 MI
-34 KTFNVDNFKSLNN
+34 KTFNLDNFKSLNN

-77 GCVKDDFSVLLER
+77 GCVNDDFSVLLER

-97 IRSRF
+97 IRSKF
-102 IRTGTARITFGV
+102 IRSGTARISFGV
-114 EVMLDEPATKTLRW
+114 EVALEEPVNTTLKW
-128 TMVLQPNVA
+128 GMVLQPNVA

-145 EEVVDLDTKDKL
+145 EEIVDLDTKETL
-157 VKYRASAGGCIK
+157 VQYKASAGGWIK
-169 GKNGELSIMPNFVI
+169 GDKEELSIMPNFVI

-190 IQHLNG
+190 IQHLHG
-196 VDERL
+196 VDSRL
-201 NKLIDFFEN
+201 NRLVDFFDN

-217 TPDNMRLSSR
+217 VPDNMRLSSR
-227 GVAKNICEKGKNL
+227 GIVKNIGETGKNL
-240 PSFIKQMS
+240 PSFIRQMS
-248 AEQKSNFIS
+248 AEQKNNFMS
-257 KLKRILGSR
+257 KLKRIMGAR

-274 KGKPGWTQVNI
+274 KGKPGWTLINV

-290 TGDIEFS
+290 TGDVEFS

-330 NGINSDYAEALLD
+330 NGINSDYAEAMID
-343 VLSGMYEESKHQLVL
+343 VLSEIYEESRHQLVL
-358 TTHSTVFLDYVR
+358 TTHSTVFLDYVK

-375 VLYRDKDG
+375 LLYRDQNG
-383 NTKADN
+383 STRADN
-389 LFDMKEFKDKLEYMY
+389 LFDSKEIRDKLEYMY

-415 DIADIFLKQNRG
+415 EIIRRNILCAAHP

>member
-1 MEWKRPDIDLRTNF
+1 
-15 RILNSKTVIND
+15 
-26 ANIGGNMI
+26 MI

-77 GCVKDDFSVLLER
+77 GCVNDDFSVLLER

-97 IRSRF
+97 IRSKF
-102 IRTGTARITFGV
+102 IRSGTARISFGV
-114 EVMLDEPATKTLRW
+114 EVVLEEPVNTTLKW
-128 TMVLQPNVA
+128 GMVLQPNVA

-145 EEVVDLDTKDKL
+145 EEIVDLDTKETL
-157 VKYRASAGGCIK
+157 VQYKASAGGWIK
-169 GKNGELSIMPNFVI
+169 GDKEELSIMPNFVI

-190 IQHLNG
+190 IQHLHG
-196 VDERL
+196 VDSRL
-201 NKLIDFFEN
+201 NRLVDFFDN

-217 TPDNMRLSSR
+217 APDNMRLSRR
-227 GVAKNICEKGKNL
+227 GVVKNIGETGKNL
-240 PSFIKQMS
+240 PSFIRQMS
-248 AEQKSNFIS
+248 AEQKNNFMS
-257 KLKRILGSR
+257 KLKRIMGAR

-274 KGKPGWTQVNI
+274 KGKPGWTLINV

-290 TGDIEFS
+290 TGDVEFS

-330 NGINSDYAEALLD
+330 NGINSDYAEAMID
-343 VLSGMYEESKHQLVL
+343 VLSEIYEESRHQLVL
-358 TTHSTVFLDYVR
+358 TTHSTVFLDYVK

-375 VLYRDKDG
+375 LLYRDQNG
-383 NTKADN
+383 STRADN
-389 LFDMKEFKDKLEYMY
+389 LFDSKEIRDKLEYMY

-415 DIADIFLKQNRG
+415 EIADIFLKQN

>member
-1 MEWKRPDIDLRTNF
+1 
-15 RILNSKTVIND
+15 
-26 ANIGGNMI
+26 MI

-77 GCVKDDFSVLLER
+77 GCVNDDFSVLLER

-97 IRSRF
+97 IRSKF
-102 IRTGTARITFGV
+102 IRSGTARISFGV
-114 EVMLDEPATKTLRW
+114 EVVLEELVNTTLKW
-128 TMVLQPNVA
+128 GMVLQPNVA

-145 EEVVDLDTKDKL
+145 EEIVDLDTKETL
-157 VKYRASAGGCIK
+157 VQYKASAGGWIK
-169 GKNGELSIMPNFVI
+169 GDKEELSIMPNFVI

-190 IQHLNG
+190 IQHLHG
-196 VDERL
+196 VDSRL
-201 NKLIDFFEN
+201 NRLVDFFDN

-217 TPDNMRLSSR
+217 APDNMRLSSR
-227 GVAKNICEKGKNL
+227 GVVKNIGETGKNL
-240 PSFIKQMS
+240 PSFIRQMS
-248 AEQKSNFIS
+248 AEQKNNFMS
-257 KLKRILGSR
+257 KLKRILGDR

-274 KGKPGWTQVNI
+274 KGKPGWTLINV

-290 TGDIEFS
+290 TGDVEFS

-330 NGINSDYAEALLD
+330 NGINSDYAEAMID
-343 VLSGMYEESKHQLVL
+343 VLSEIYEESRHQLVL
-358 TTHSTVFLDYVR
+358 TTHSTVFLDYVK

-375 VLYRDKDG
+375 LLYRDQNG
-383 NTKADN
+383 STRADN
-389 LFDMKEFKDKLEYMY
+389 LFDSKEIRDKLEYMY

-415 DIADIFLKQNRG
+415 EIADIFLKQN

>member
-1 MEWKRPDIDLRTNF
+1 
-15 RILNSKTVIND
+15 
-26 ANIGGNMI
+26 MI

-77 GCVKDDFSVLLER
+77 GCVNDDFSVLLER

-97 IRSRF
+97 IRSKF
-102 IRTGTARITFGV
+102 IRSGTARISFGV
-114 EVMLDEPATKTLRW
+114 EVALEEPVNTTLKW
-128 TMVLQPNVA
+128 GMVLQPNVA

-145 EEVVDLDTKDKL
+145 EEIVDLDTKETL
-157 VKYRASAGGCIK
+157 VQYKASAGGWIK
-169 GKNGELSIMPNFVI
+169 GDKEELSIMPNFVI

-190 IQHLNG
+190 IQHLHG
-196 VDERL
+196 VDSRL
-201 NKLIDFFEN
+201 NRLVDFFDN

-217 TPDNMRLSSR
+217 VPDNMRLSSR
-227 GVAKNICEKGKNL
+227 GIVKNIGETGKNL
-240 PSFIKQMS
+240 PSFIRQMS
-248 AEQKSNFIS
+248 AEQKNNFMS
-257 KLKRILGSR
+257 KLKRIMGAR

-274 KGKPGWTQVNI
+274 KGKPGWTLINV

-290 TGDIEFS
+290 TGDVEFS

-330 NGINSDYAEALLD
+330 NGINSDYAEAMID
-343 VLSGMYEESKHQLVL
+343 VLSEIYEESRHQLVL
-358 TTHSTVFLDYVR
+358 TTHSTVFLDYVK

-375 VLYRDKDG
+375 LLYRDQNG
-383 NTKADN
+383 STRADN
-389 LFDMKEFKDKLEYMY
+389 LFDSKEIRDKLEYMY

-415 DIADIFLKQNRG
+415 EIIRRNILCAAHP

>member
-1 MEWKRPDIDLRTNF
+1 
-15 RILNSKTVIND
+15 
-26 ANIGGNMI
+26 MI

-77 GCVKDDFSVLLER
+77 GCVNDDFSVLLER

-97 IRSRF
+97 IRSKF
-102 IRTGTARITFGV
+102 IRSGTARISFGV
-114 EVMLDEPATKTLRW
+114 EVVLEEPVNTTLKW
-128 TMVLQPNVA
+128 GMVLQPNVA

-145 EEVVDLDTKDKL
+145 EEIVDLDTKETL
-157 VKYRASAGGCIK
+157 VQYKASAGGWIK
-169 GKNGELSIMPNFVI
+169 GDKEELSIMPNFVI

-190 IQHLNG
+190 IQHLHG
-196 VDERL
+196 VDCRL
-201 NKLIDFFEN
+201 NRLVAFFDN

-217 TPDNMRLSSR
+217 APDNMRLSSR
-227 GVAKNICEKGKNL
+227 GVVKNIGETGKNL
-240 PSFIKQMS
+240 PSFIRQMS
-248 AEQKSNFIS
+248 AEQKNNFMS
-257 KLKRILGSR
+257 KLKRILGDR

-274 KGKPGWTQVNI
+274 KGKPGWTLINV

-290 TGDIEFS
+290 TGDVEFS

-306 RVLAFIAISEIE
+306 RVLAFIAISEIG

-330 NGINSDYAEALLD
+330 NGINSDYAEAMID
-343 VLSGMYEESKHQLVL
+343 VLSEIYEESRHQLVL
-358 TTHSTVFLDYVR
+358 TTHSTVFLDYVK

-375 VLYRDKDG
+375 LLYRDQNG
-383 NTKADN
+383 STRADN
-389 LFDMKEFKDKLEYMY
+389 LFDSKEIRDKLEYMY

-415 DIADIFLKQNRG
+415 EIADIFLKQN

>member
-1 MEWKRPDIDLRTNF
+1 
-15 RILNSKTVIND
+15 
-26 ANIGGNMI
+26 MI

-77 GCVKDDFSVLLER
+77 GCVNDDFSVLLER

-97 IRSRF
+97 IRSKF
-102 IRTGTARITFGV
+102 IRSGTARISFGV
-114 EVMLDEPATKTLRW
+114 EVVLEEPVNTTLKWR
-128 TMVLQPNVA
+128 MVLQPNVA

-145 EEVVDLDTKDKL
+145 EEIVDLDTKETL
-157 VKYRASAGGCIK
+157 VQYKASAGGWIK
-169 GKNGELSIMPNFVI
+169 GDKEELSIMPNFVI

-190 IQHLNG
+190 IQHLHG
-196 VDERL
+196 VDSRL
-201 NKLIDFFEN
+201 NRLVDFFDN

-217 TPDNMRLSSR
+217 APDNMRLSSR
-227 GVAKNICEKGKNL
+227 GVVKNIGETGKNL
-240 PSFIKQMS
+240 PSFIRQMS
-248 AEQKSNFIS
+248 AEQKNNFMS
-257 KLKRILGSR
+257 KLKRILGDR

-274 KGKPGWTQVNI
+274 KGKPGWTLINV

-290 TGDIEFS
+290 TGDVEFS

-330 NGINSDYAEALLD
+330 NGINSDYAETMID
-343 VLSGMYEESKHQLVL
+343 VLSEIYEESRHQLVL
-358 TTHSTVFLDYVR
+358 TTHSTVFLDYVK

-375 VLYRDKDG
+375 LLYRDQNG
-383 NTKADN
+383 STRADN
-389 LFDMKEFKDKLEYMY
+389 LFDSKEIRDKLEYMY

-415 DIADIFLKQNRG
+415 EIADIFLKQN

>member
-1 MEWKRPDIDLRTNF
+1 
-15 RILNSKTVIND
+15 
-26 ANIGGNMI
+26 MI

-77 GCVKDDFSVLLER
+77 GCVNDDFSVLLER

-97 IRSRF
+97 IRSKF
-102 IRTGTARITFGV
+102 IRSGTARISFGV
-114 EVMLDEPATKTLRW
+114 EVVLEEPVNTTLKW
-128 TMVLQPNVA
+128 GMVLQPNVA

-145 EEVVDLDTKDKL
+145 EEIVDLDTKETL
-157 VKYRASAGGCIK
+157 VQYKASGGGRIK
-169 GKNGELSIMPNFVI
+169 GDKGELSIMPNFVI

-190 IQHLNG
+190 IQHLHG
-196 VDERL
+196 VDSRL
-201 NKLIDFFEN
+201 NRLVAFFDN

-217 TPDNMRLSSR
+217 APDNMRLSSR
-227 GVAKNICEKGKNL
+227 GIVKNIGETGKNL
-240 PSFIKQMS
+240 PSFIRQMS
-248 AEQKSNFIS
+248 AEQKNNFMS
-257 KLKRILGSR
+257 KLKRIMGAR

-274 KGKPGWTQVNI
+274 KGKPGWTLINV

-290 TGDIEFS
+290 TGDVEFS

-330 NGINSDYAEALLD
+330 NGINSDYAEAMID
-343 VLSGMYEESKHQLVL
+343 VLSEIYEESRHQLVL
-358 TTHSTVFLDYVR
+358 TTHSTVFLDYVK

-375 VLYRDKDG
+375 LLYRDQNG
-383 NTKADN
+383 STRADN
-389 LFDMKEFKDKLEYMY
+389 LFDSKEIRDKLEYMY

-415 DIADIFLKQNRG
+415 EIADIFLKQN

>member
-1 MEWKRPDIDLRTNF
+1 
-15 RILNSKTVIND
+15 
-26 ANIGGNMI
+26 MI

-77 GCVKDDFSVLLER
+77 GCVNDDFSVLLER

-97 IRSRF
+97 IRSKF
-102 IRTGTARITFGV
+102 IRSGTARISFGV
-114 EVMLDEPATKTLRW
+114 EVVLEEPVNTTIKW
-128 TMVLQPNVA
+128 GMVLQPNVA

-145 EEVVDLDTKDKL
+145 EEIVDLDTKETL
-157 VKYRASAGGCIK
+157 VQYKASAGGWIK
-169 GKNGELSIMPNFVI
+169 GDKEELSIMPNFVI

-190 IQHLNG
+190 IQHLHG
-196 VDERL
+196 VDSRL
-201 NKLIDFFEN
+201 NRLVDFFDN

-217 TPDNMRLSSR
+217 APDNMRLSSR
-227 GVAKNICEKGKNL
+227 GVVKNIGETGKNL
-240 PSFIKQMS
+240 PSFIRQMS
-248 AEQKSNFIS
+248 AEQKNNFMS
-257 KLKRILGSR
+257 KLKRILGDR

-274 KGKPGWTQVNI
+274 KGKPGWTLINV

-290 TGDIEFS
+290 TGDVEFS

-330 NGINSDYAEALLD
+330 NGINSDYAEAMID
-343 VLSGMYEESKHQLVL
+343 VLSEIYEESRHQLVL
-358 TTHSTVFLDYVR
+358 TTHSTVFLDYVK

-375 VLYRDKDG
+375 LLYRDQNG
-383 NTKADN
+383 STRADN
-389 LFDMKEFKDKLEYMY
+389 LFDSKEIRDKLEYMY

-415 DIADIFLKQNRG
+415 EIADIFLKQN

>member
-1 MEWKRPDIDLRTNF
+1 
-15 RILNSKTVIND
+15 
-26 ANIGGNMI
+26 
-34 KTFNVDNFKSLNN
+34 
-47 LSINLQPMT
+47 MT

-77 GCVKDDFSVLLER
+77 GCVNDDFSVLLER

-97 IRSRF
+97 IRSKF
-102 IRTGTARITFGV
+102 IRSGTARISFGV
-114 EVMLDEPATKTLRW
+114 EVVLEEPVNTTLKWR
-128 TMVLQPNVA
+128 MVLQPNVA

-145 EEVVDLDTKDKL
+145 EEIVDLDTKETL
-157 VKYRASAGGCIK
+157 VQYKASAGGWIK
-169 GKNGELSIMPNFVI
+169 GDKEELSIMPNFVI

-190 IQHLNG
+190 IQHLHG
-196 VDERL
+196 VDSRL
-201 NKLIDFFEN
+201 NRLVDFFDN

-217 TPDNMRLSSR
+217 APDNMRLSSR
-227 GVAKNICEKGKNL
+227 GVVKNIGETGKNL
-240 PSFIKQMS
+240 PSFIRQMS
-248 AEQKSNFIS
+248 AEQKNNFMS
-257 KLKRILGSR
+257 KLKRIMGAR

-274 KGKPGWTQVNI
+274 KGKPGWTLINV

-290 TGDIEFS
+290 TGDVEFS

-330 NGINSDYAEALLD
+330 NGINSDYAETMID
-343 VLSGMYEESKHQLVL
+343 VLSEIYEESRHQLVL
-358 TTHSTVFLDYVR
+358 TTHSTVFLDYVK

-375 VLYRDKDG
+375 LLYRDQNG
-383 NTKADN
+383 STRADN
-389 LFDMKEFKDKLEYMY
+389 LFDSKEIRDKLEYMY

-415 DIADIFLKQNRG
+415 EIADIFLKQN

>member
-1 MEWKRPDIDLRTNF
+1 
-15 RILNSKTVIND
+15 
-26 ANIGGNMI
+26 MI

-77 GCVKDDFSVLLER
+77 GCVNDDFSVLLER

-97 IRSRF
+97 IRSKF
-102 IRTGTARITFGV
+102 IRSGTARISFGV
-114 EVMLDEPATKTLRW
+114 EVVLEEPVNTTLKW
-128 TMVLQPNVA
+128 GMVLQPNVA

-145 EEVVDLDTKDKL
+145 EEIVDLDTKETL
-157 VKYRASAGGCIK
+157 VQYKASAGGWIK
-169 GKNGELSIMPNFVI
+169 GDKEELSIMPNFVI

-190 IQHLNG
+190 IQHLHG
-196 VDERL
+196 VDSRL
-201 NKLIDFFEN
+201 NRLVDFFDN

-217 TPDNMRLSSR
+217 APDNMRLSSR
-227 GVAKNICEKGKNL
+227 GVVKNIGETGKNL
-240 PSFIKQMS
+240 PSFIRQMS
-248 AEQKSNFIS
+248 AEQKNNFMS
-257 KLKRILGSR
+257 KLKRIMGAR

-274 KGKPGWTQVNI
+274 KGKPGWTLINV

-290 TGDIEFS
+290 TGDVEFS

-330 NGINSDYAEALLD
+330 NGINSDYAEAMID
-343 VLSGMYEESKHQLVL
+343 VLSEIYEESRHQLVL
-358 TTHSTVFLDYVR
+358 TTHSTVFLDYVK

-375 VLYRDKDG
+375 LLYRDQNG
-383 NTKADN
+383 STRADN
-389 LFDMKEFKDKLEYMY
+389 LFDSKEIRDKLEYMY

-409 LNMSQK
+409 LKMSQK
-415 DIADIFLKQNRG
+415 EIADIFLKQN